1 MRRLERIKLVSTFDH
16 EPLIGSILRNGTL
29 ASAALIVMGLTWR
42 WIGTGRLGF
51 EDALEGTN
59 VLGFL
64 LADLRRLA
72 SMGWWSPLFLHL
84 GIAVLFLIPYART
97 LASLWYFAYVERNA
111 RFTLLTGCICAV
123 MTYILLLG

>member
-1 MRRLERIKLVSTFDH
+1 MKRLERIKLVSTFDH
-16 EPLIGSILRNGTL
+16 EPFIGSILRYGTL
-29 ASAALIVMGLTWR
+29 ASAALIMTGLTWR

-64 LADLRRLA
+64 LADLRHLA
-72 SMGWWSPLFLHL
+72 SMGWRPPLLLHL
-84 GIAVLFLIPYART
+84 GIAVLFLVPYART

-111 RFTLLTGCICAV
+111 RFALLTGCICAV